1 MHKHLNTRD
10 MTYDELG
17 VDLETIRLVKR
28 IIENPEVNEIDTMV
42 YKIICKLESEL
53 EVMWNIKIH
62 GD

>member
-1 MHKHLNTRD
+1 

>member
-1 MHKHLNTRD
+1 

-17 VDLETIRLVKR
+17 IDLETIRLAKR

-42 YKIICKLESEL
+42 YEIICKLESEL